1 MRAVVF
7 EQVGKLSVQTLPDPT
22 PGPKDLII
30 EVSAVGICGTD
41 VHLIDGEFEG
51 ATFPIIPGHEVS
63 GIVVD
68 LGKEVKGFAKGDK
81 VTVNNTL
88 TCMECEYCLNGRSN
102 LCRKWEG
109 MGVVGNDGGSAEF
122 MKAPAANCYKLAE
135 SVDLNHAALIEP
147 LACAVRGYD
156 QIPRDLGKHFLVY
169 GAGTMGLMMAQLAPR
184 AGAVSVTIVDTNASR
199 LEAAREVGIE
209 TRLGSANDASREQW
223 DVVID
228 CTGVIPAIEDGLT
241 RVKPGGTFLHF
252 GVAAADK
259 KASYSPFRVYRD
271 EINITGTMASLSSFD
286 RAVALFEAGALKP
299 TPMIS
304 HYYSL
309 DDYAGAMD
317 MFRKGTGRKLQIR
330 PGSKDSGTLL

>member
-1 MRAVVF
+1 MRAIVF

-41 VHLIDGEFEG
+41 IHVLDGEFEG

-63 GIVVD
+63 GTVVEI
-68 LGKEVKGFAKGDK
+68 GKDVRGFAKGDK

-88 TCMECEYCLNGRSN
+88 TCMECEFCRNGRSN

-122 MKAPAANCYKLAE
+122 MKAPAANCYKLAD

-147 LACAVRGYD
+147 LACADRGYD

-184 AGAVSVTIVDTNASR
+184 AGAVSVTIVDTNPSR

-209 TRLGSANDASREQW
+209 TRLASPNEANRDKW

-252 GVAAADK
+252 GVAAVDK
-259 KASYSPFRVYRD
+259 TANYSPFRVYRD
-271 EINITGTMASLSSFD
+271 EINITGTMASLASFD
-286 RAVALFEAGALKP
+286 RAVDLFEAGALNAA
-299 TPMIS
+299 PMIS
-304 HYYSL
+304 HYFSL
-309 DDYAGAMD
+309 DDYAQAMD

-330 PGSKDSGTLL
+330 PNSTTSGTLL